1 MWPGS
6 GAVNLLLVLLG
17 AALVALGFGVGAV
30 YPLSRGVRGAPLHR
44 GRAGERHG
52 ARERVPYRAL
62 GALVAG
68 VGLLLF
74 WAGLV

>member
-1 MWPGS
+1 MNS
-6 GAVNLLLVLLG
+6 LLLLLG
-17 AALVALGFGVGAV
+17 AALVAVGFGVGAI

-52 ARERVPYRAL
+52 ARERVRYRAL

-68 VGLLLF
+68 VGLLLL
-74 WAGLV
+74 WMGLT

>member
-1 MWPGS
+1 MS
-6 GAVNLLLVLLG
+6 LALLLLG

-44 GRAGERHG
+44 GRRGERHG
-52 ARERVPYRAL
+52 ARERLRYRAL

-68 VGLLLF
+68 LGLLLL
-74 WAGLV
+74 WMGLA